1 MSTPIDRPAALAAI
15 IEAHRETP
23 FAWGVHDCCLWAA
36 TAVQV
41 QTGEDPAA
49 RLRGTYAT
57 EAEAVALIKREFA
70 GRIENIPGRFGFQR
84 VPVLS
89 CQRGWLVSKVFSETG
104 TALGI
109 CVGTKA
115 AFAAKAGL
123 LFAPMSE
130 CRKAWRVG

>member
-1 MSTPIDRPAALAAI
+1 MTAPIDRPAALAAL

-57 EAEAVALIKREFA
+57 EAEAVALIK
-70 GRIENIPGRFGFQR
+70 NIPGRLGFKR
-84 VPVLS
+84 VPVLR
-89 CQRGWLVSKVFSETG
+89 CQRGWLVSKSFEGTG
-104 TALGI
+104 PALGV
-109 CVGTKA
+109 CAG
-115 AFAAKAGL
+115 AKAVFVSRTGGL
-123 LFAPMSE
+123 VFVPMNE